1 MSPRHIAAALI
12 TVMLW
17 GLNHVAAKVGV
28 GISSPFW
35 FVGVR
40 LVLVGIML
48 APFVPAPR
56 GHWRPIALLSL
67 TYGTLHLGLI
77 NFGLAGIDAATS
89 VIIVQLGAP
98 FTILMGRFAF
108 GESFGLWRWA
118 GVALA
123 FVGIAFLAGE
133 PGNASPIYFIASI
146 VAMAVWGL
154 SNFQIKR
161 MDALHPL
168 TISTWS
174 SLLAA
179 PQLLLISAITES
191 GQMDVFG
198 PGSSTFWLMVPFSAI
213 GSSIIAHSLWN
224 GLLHRYPM
232 ATVAPFNLL
241 VPVVGFAAAIAFL
254 GEPITDEKILGGLL
268 TFAGVAIIQIRMLIL
283 HVAAKDTARDAARTP
298 AP

>member
-1 MSPRHIAAALI
+1 MTLRHIAAALI
-12 TVMLW
+12 TVVLW

-28 GISSPFW
+28 EAAAPFW

-40 LVLVGIML
+40 LVMVGLII
-48 APFVPAPR
+48 APFAALPR
-56 GHWRPIALLSL
+56 GRWRAIILLSF

-98 FTILMGRFAF
+98 FTILMGRYVF

-123 FVGIAFLAGE
+123 FVGVALLAGE
-133 PGNASPIYFIASI
+133 PRNAGAVYFAAS
-146 VAMAVWGL
+146 VAAMVVWAVA
-154 SNFQIKR
+154 NVQIKR
-161 MDALHPL
+161 LDTVPPL
-168 TISTWS
+168 TISCWT

-179 PQLLLISAITES
+179 PQLLLISAVTET
-191 GQMDVFG
+191 GQLAVFDAG
-198 PGSSTFWLMVPFSAI
+198 QATFWLMALYSAV
-213 GSSIIAHSLWN
+213 GSSIIAHTLWN

-241 VPVVGFAAAIAFL
+241 VPVVGFVAAIVLL
-254 GEPITDEKILGGLL
+254 GEPVTDEKVLGGLL
-268 TFAGVAIIQIRMLIL
+268 TFAGVALIQVRMIL
-283 HVAAKDTARDAARTP
+283 KQIAARDAARPTSP
-298 AP
+298 